1 MVTTD
6 ADTPIFRSQLPF
18 PGADRPL
25 PVAAIEDAAAEPD
38 RPALADGAT
47 GESVSRR
54 ELAERSAALAAG
66 LAERGIVRGD
76 VVALA
81 MPNLAWWPVIAV
93 GVWRAGAVLATLNPA
108 WTAGEM
114 ARVLA
119 VVRPRLGVAW
129 DAAAE
134 PLSEAL
140 AEARIAADV
149 IAHRQEG
156 GGDPLEQ
163 LLVGGG
169 DPLAVPKI
177 GPGDLAALP
186 FSSGLGGLPK
196 AVRLTH
202 GNLAASSAL
211 AVTGFGRDADSVELA
226 AAPLCNAMGLVGSL
240 CTALSVGAKIV
251 TLPYPEPARI
261 LDLVSEHR
269 VTSATIPPSVVEAI
283 ADDPDAQRHD
293 TSSLESVITGGAHVR
308 PEAQLGASERLG
320 AVVRQAYG
328 MTEALTISASIRGAS
343 DPETVGWLAAGT
355 EARLVDPEGGGDV
368 GPGRPGELWVR
379 GPQVM
384 DGYHDDPAATAGI
397 ITPEGWLRTGDLVR
411 IRDDGQVVIEDR
423 LKPLIKV
430 RGASVA
436 PAELELV
443 LRQHPA
449 VREAQVARRPD
460 DKRGE
465 VPVARVVL
473 SDPVEPRELISFVG
487 TRIARHKRLHEVL
500 IVDELSEVSR

>member
-1 MVTTD
+1 MVMTD
-6 ADTPIFRSQLPF
+6 ADTRIFRSSLPF
-18 PGADRPL
+18 PAADRPL
-25 PVAAIEDAAAEPD
+25 PVAAIEHAAAEPD
-38 RPALADGAT
+38 RTALADGAT

-81 MPNLAWWPVIAV
+81 MPNLAWWPVVAL

-140 AEARIAADV
+140 AEARIDADV
-149 IAHRQEG
+149 VAHRQVG
-156 GGDPLEQ
+156 DGDPLEQ
-163 LLVGGG
+163 LLVSGG
-169 DPLAVPKI
+169 DPFAVPEI
-177 GPGDLAALP
+177 GAGDLAALP

-196 AVRLTH
+196 GVRLTH
-202 GNLAASSAL
+202 GNLSASSAL
-211 AVTGFGRDADSVELA
+211 AVTGLGRDADSVELA

-261 LDLVSEHR
+261 LDLVAEHR

-283 ADDPDAQRHD
+283 AGDPDAERHD

-308 PEAQLGASERLG
+308 PETQLGASERLG

-328 MTEALTISASIRGAS
+328 MTEALTISASTRGAS

-355 EARLVDPEGGGDV
+355 EARLVDPHSGEDV
-368 GPGRPGELWVR
+368 DPGRPGELWVR

-384 DGYHDDPAATAGI
+384 DGYYDDPAATAAM
-397 ITPEGWLRTGDLVR
+397 ITVDGWLRTGDLVR

-449 VREAQVARRPD
+449 VVEAAVGRRPD

-465 VPVARVVL
+465 VPVAWVVP
-473 SDPVEPRELISFVG
+473 SGAVTSSELISFVDS
-487 TRIARHKRLHEVL
+487 RVARHKRLHDVRIVNQLPEV
-500 IVDELSEVSR
+500 DR